1 MKIKMKAINI
11 LVMLIFIAILASYSS
26 YFVLADTD
34 YQDKYINSDFADNG
48 VIISVDKDYANYDYI
63 SNIFKDYGIEEIERL
78 YSSFDVNI
86 FKISFSFH
94 SKVKILDIINEFS
107 VIKEINSIEP
117 NFIGTF
123 DSISNLSLADDQWGL
138 FGEFGINI
146 NQAWDITTGSKNVR
160 VGVIDTGISFTHD
173 SLQNNVTTGWNFLD
187 NNDNTYD
194 TYGHGTKVAGVIG
207 ASSEKIS
214 GVNKQVTIVPLKIA
228 NGQQWGT
235 DQVIKAIDYAKNL
248 NGTENQ
254 IDVLN
259 FSGHVDGSQSLY
271 DAIKSYSGLFV
282 CAAGNNSEDID
293 ILNRYPACYDSDN
306 IITVGAINSKGKM
319 AEFSDYGKISVDLFA
334 PGEDI
339 YTTIPGNGFIYN
351 AAGTSLSA
359 PFVTGVAA
367 LIYAKYPYLAT
378 SEVRGAILDN
388 VQPIEDLKTKCVTG
402 GTLDAYKALSN
413 VKHTS
418 HNYTDHYKKYSAQ
431 KHKAYCGCGEYVYAY
446 HRIDLSNVKD
456 VNGHRYTNCLYCK
469 ALVDLNQTL
478 IPIPPENVSTY
489 YNIDNRLAII
499 SSVEELELYFRESYY
514 YDLFLSYY
522 DEITEIYNDE
532 FFAQFCLIG
541 GSGATEAMVLNLVEQ
556 TSYGDENCYD

>member
-34 YQDKYINSDFADNG
+34 YQDKYINSNFADNG

-94 SKVKILDIINEFS
+94 SKVKILDVINEFA

-339 YTTIPGNGFIYN
+339 YTTIPGNGFICN

-367 LIYAKYPYLAT
+367 LIYAKYPYLT
-378 SEVRGAILDN
+378 ISEVKATILDN
-388 VQPIEDLKTKCVTG
+388 VRKIDGLEDLCVTG

-514 YDLFLSYY
+514 YDLFLLYY

-541 GSGATEAMVLNLVEQ
+541 GSGATEAMVLSLVEQ
-556 TSYGDENCYD
+556 ASYGDVNYG